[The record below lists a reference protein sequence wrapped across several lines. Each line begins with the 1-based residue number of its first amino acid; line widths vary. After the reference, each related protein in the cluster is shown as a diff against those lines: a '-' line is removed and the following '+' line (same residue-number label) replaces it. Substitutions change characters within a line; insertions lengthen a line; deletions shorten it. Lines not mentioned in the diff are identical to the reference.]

1 VLATRSTG
9 SVLSFGTSVNFG
21 DITARRVRVEILGGT
36 GTFDGAAAVGLAEI
50 EVIGKGLAISAI
62 AEDRLFR
69 DDFRAE

>member
-1 VLATRSTG
+1 
-9 SVLSFGTSVNFG
+9 
-21 DITARRVRVEILGGT
+21 VRVEILGGT